1 LIVRNVQVTSLCS
14 VGWIDSVWVL
24 MLVEVGVL
32 SLPLSLYMYIIYE
45 YVVYNILYEYIVHN
59 IIY

>member
-1 LIVRNVQVTSLCS
+1 
-14 VGWIDSVWVL
+14 